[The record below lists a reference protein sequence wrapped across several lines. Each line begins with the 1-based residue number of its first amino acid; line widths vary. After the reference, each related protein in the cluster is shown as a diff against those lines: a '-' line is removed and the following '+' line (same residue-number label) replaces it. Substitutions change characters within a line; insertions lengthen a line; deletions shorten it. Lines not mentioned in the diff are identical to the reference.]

1 VRADPSKRG
10 DPHRAEGPATCVPTV
25 IDDWGAPCFNAAPV
39 SPSTISVVI
48 PAYNE
53 GEHLPRFV
61 ENLTRVFLP
70 QPAPAV
76 EFIVSDDGST
86 PEHSERQRAS
96 VEAAQARFAGEGSP
110 HRFVY
115 LRAERNGGKGSAI
128 RSGWSHA
135 APEVAWLAFLDAD
148 GAVSAEEFHRLA
160 VLASGSPE
168 ADVIVGS
175 RVKMAGR
182 RVERTLLRHLQGR
195 IFATLTER
203 RFQLGFYDTQCG
215 VKLLR
220 ASLLRPLLGL
230 LQENRWLLD
239 VELLALMQRQGARAV
254 EVPIDWEDPGQS
266 KVIPGLDAAKMFWGL
281 LKLKQRLDRL
291 P

>member
-1 VRADPSKRG
+1 
-10 DPHRAEGPATCVPTV
+10 V
-25 IDDWGAPCFNAAPV
+25 IDGWEGPCFNAAPV

-53 GEHLPRFV
+53 GEHLPLFV

-76 EFIVSDDGST
+76 EFIVSDDGSA
-86 PEHSERQRAS
+86 PEHSERQRVS
-96 VEAAQARFAGEGSP
+96 VEAAQARLEAEGSP

-128 RSGWSHA
+128 RAGWSHA
-135 APEVAWLAFLDAD
+135 NPEAPWLAFLDAD

-182 RVERTLLRHLQGR
+182 RIERSLLRHLQGR
-195 IFATLTER
+195 IFATLTES

-239 VELLALMQRQGARAV
+239 VELLALMQRQGARAL

-281 LKLKQRLDRL
+281 LRLKQRLDRL

>member
-1 VRADPSKRG
+1 M
-10 DPHRAEGPATCVPTV
+10 
-25 IDDWGAPCFNAAPV
+25 IDGWGAPCFNAAPV

-61 ENLTRVFLP
+61 ESLAEVFLS

-76 EFIVSDDGST
+76 EFIVSDDGSA
-86 PEHSERQRAS
+86 PEHSERQRTS
-96 VEAAQARFAGEGSP
+96 VEAAQARFAEEGSP

-115 LRAERNGGKGSAI
+115 LKAERNGGKGAAI
-128 RSGWSHA
+128 RSGWGQA
-135 APEVAWLAFLDAD
+135 AAVATWLAFLDAD

-160 VLASGSPE
+160 VLAAGSPE

-215 VKLLR
+215 VKLFR
-220 ASLLRPLLGL
+220 ASLLRPLLGA

-239 VELLALMQRQGARAV
+239 VELLALMQRQGARAM

-281 LKLKQRLDRL
+281 LKLKQRLDRR

>member
-1 VRADPSKRG
+1 
-10 DPHRAEGPATCVPTV
+10 V
-25 IDDWGAPCFNAAPV
+25 IDGWGCPCFNAAAV

-53 GEHLPRFV
+53 GEHLPGFV
-61 ENLTRVFLP
+61 ESLTRVFLR

-76 EFIVSDDGST
+76 EFIVSDDGSA
-86 PEHSERQRAS
+86 PEHSERQRRS
-96 VEAAQARFAGEGSP
+96 VEKTQSRLEAKGSP

-115 LRAERNGGKGSAI
+115 LRAEYNGGKGSAI
-128 RSGWSHA
+128 RSGWSQA
-135 APEVAWLAFLDAD
+135 DPGATWLAFLDAD

-160 VLASGSPE
+160 VLASTSPE
-168 ADVIVGS
+168 SDVIVGS

-203 RFQLGFYDTQCG
+203 RFHLGFYDTQCG
-215 VKLLR
+215 VKLFR
-220 ASLLRPLLGL
+220 ASLLRPLLGV

-239 VELLALMQRQGARAV
+239 VELLALMQRQGARAI

-281 LKLKQRLDRL
+281 LRLKQRLDRL